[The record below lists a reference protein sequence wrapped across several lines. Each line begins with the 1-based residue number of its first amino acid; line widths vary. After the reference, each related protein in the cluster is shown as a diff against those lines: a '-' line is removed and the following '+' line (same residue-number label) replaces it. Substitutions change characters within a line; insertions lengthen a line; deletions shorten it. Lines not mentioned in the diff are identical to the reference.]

1 MFRSTC
7 WSEVM
12 KVVECV
18 PKDMLIQVIRLLS
31 MFHKTRWFE
40 DLGLSSNVEHDAV
53 HMHVSV
59 LRGVI
64 LLSQ

>member
-1 MFRSTC
+1 MC
-7 WSEVM
+7 SEGHVDSSN
-12 KVVECV
+12 KVVEYVSC
-18 PKDMLIQVIRLLS
+18 
-31 MFHKTRWFE
+31 MFHTTRWLE